1 MTLAQYWLK
10 PLMVKVPDD
19 ELALGADGQNK
30 KNPRSQWKQW
40 LACISATLSMV
51 SVGTVYGWVTTIL
64 SRPYD
69 DIDIPI
75 KINSEEGSWISSLTV
90 IGSMLGSFLAA
101 WLSDR
106 FGRKRCL
113 LLTSIFYITGWTVT
127 IFAWKVEYLYVARII
142 LGVGVGMSYST
153 NPMYVSEVA
162 DVKIRGALGTLI
174 AVNVF
179 TGSLLMVSIGP
190 WVSYQI
196 LGTVGLII
204 PLIFVLVFLFFPES
218 PYYLATKEK
227 HQQAMKVIAF
237 FKGIEDRDEA
247 KKELDIVLEAISQH
261 SEASENWRDRFRQLF
276 LPNNRKALLIISGL
290 ILTQQLSGNF
300 SMMQYIQD
308 VLTKAN
314 DIGLDPYKSTIIIFA
329 VGLLAGT
336 VSTFTVDCCGR
347 RPLLL
352 FSIIGCTITLGIF
365 ATYIYLDSRF
375 VDLSSVN
382 LIPIIDMVFFQIVF
396 QIGLGTLPNALI
408 GELFPG
414 NVKGIAAASL
424 TVLDGI
430 LTFTVVK
437 LYQPI
442 NDAYGQHMMYAFFAV
457 SCSLAFFFVL
467 AFVPETK
474 KRTLNE
480 IQEILS
486 QKGFRHR
493 KRRVS
498 V

>member
-1 MTLAQYWLK
+1 
-10 PLMVKVPDD
+10 
-19 ELALGADGQNK
+19 
-30 KNPRSQWKQW
+30 
-40 LACISATLSMV
+40 
-51 SVGTVYGWVTTIL
+51 
-64 SRPYD
+64 
-69 DIDIPI
+69 
-75 KINSEEGSWISSLTV
+75 
-90 IGSMLGSFLAA
+90 
-101 WLSDR
+101 
-106 FGRKRCL
+106 
-113 LLTSIFYITGWTVT
+113 
-127 IFAWKVEYLYVARII
+127 
-142 LGVGVGMSYST
+142 MSYST

-190 WVSYQI
+190 WVSYQV

-204 PLIFVLVFLFFPES
+204 PLIFVVVFLFFPES
-218 PYYLATKEK
+218 PYYLANKGL
-227 HQQAMKVIAF
+227 HQEAMKVIAF

-247 KKELDIVLEAISQH
+247 KKELDIILQTISQH
-261 SEASENWRDRFRQLF
+261 SESSEHWKDRFRQLF
-276 LPNNRKALLIISGL
+276 QPNNKKALLIISGL

-308 VLTKAN
+308 LLMNTN
-314 DIGLDPYKSTIIIFA
+314 NIGLDPYTSTIIIFA
-329 VGLLAGT
+329 FGLLAGT
-336 VSTFTVDCCGR
+336 VATVTVDCCGR
-347 RPLLL
+347 RPLLM

-365 ATYIYLDSRF
+365 ATYLYLDSMD
-375 VDLSSVN
+375 VDVTSVN
-382 LIPIIDMVFFQIVF
+382 LIPIIDMVFFQIAF
-396 QIGLGTLPNALI
+396 QLGLGTLPNALI

-442 NDAYGQHMMYAFFAV
+442 NDTYGQHVMYAFFAV
-457 SCSLAFFFVL
+457 SCFLAFFFVL

-480 IQEILS
+480 IQDILS
-486 QKGFRHR
+486 QKGLRCGR
-493 KRRVS
+493 RRVP